1 MKNVQ
6 ALKKEYNHNLN
17 RYYNGCNYLSEH
29 PEDFDKYMSELI
41 RIKEN
46 VENLLEQ
53 ITANNVKVTQKEVLE
68 GFSLWNK

>member
-29 PEDFDKYMSELI
+29 PEDFDKYIDSLTQ
-41 RIKEN
+41 IKDN
-46 VENLLEQ
+46 VENLLNQ
-53 ITANNVKVTQKEVLE
+53 IIDNKVKVTTKEILE
-68 GFSLWNK
+68 GFSL